1 MMKKIIP
8 FILLVQMLSAQ
19 TLPVKFISKKTDK
32 KIEVWVGNQHFTN
45 YIFPDKDVLKK
56 PVLFPIKSAK
66 GTTITRGYP
75 LEPRANER
83 VDHPHHVGLWL
94 NYEWVNGDDFWNNS
108 NTPPNP
114 KSTYGTIVHKTIAKI
129 KSGKKQGTL
138 TVTADWLNKDN
149 KVVLT
154 ETTEYTF
161 QGIDNQRIIDRK
173 TILTA
178 VNDTVLFKDV
188 KDGFFAIRV
197 AHELEHP
204 SKTAEVFTDN
214 NGVETKVAV
223 MNNEGVTGSYR
234 NSEGVEGEAVWSK
247 QARWVNLRGQMGA
260 EKISIALF
268 DHPQNVGYP
277 AHFHARGYGLFAI
290 NPLGKKVFTEGKEA
304 LNLRLEKGQSVT
316 FQYRVVITSGETTD
330 DMMNQ
335 LAKF

>member
-1 MMKKIIP
+1 MMKKILPLI
-8 FILLVQMLSAQ
+8 FLAQMLSAQ
-19 TLPVKFISKKTDK
+19 SLPVKFVNKKSDK
-32 KIEVWVGNQHFTN
+32 KIEVWIGSRLFTN
-45 YIFPDKDVLKK
+45 YIFPDKNVLKK
-56 PVLFPIKSAK
+56 PVLFPVKTAL

-83 VDHPHHVGLWL
+83 TDHPHHVGVWL

-114 KSTYGTIVHKTIAKI
+114 KSTYGTIVHKTILKI
-129 KSGKKQGTL
+129 ASGKKKGQL
-138 TVTADWLNKDN
+138 IVTADWLNKND

-154 ETTEYTF
+154 EKTEYTF

-173 TILTA
+173 TMLTA
-178 VNDTVLFKDV
+178 INDTVLFKDV

-204 SKTAEVFTDN
+204 SKTAEIFTDN
-214 NGVETKVAV
+214 NGVETKVPV
-223 MNNEGVTGSYR
+223 MNNEGVTGNYR
-234 NSEGVEGEAVWSK
+234 NSEGIEGEAVWSK
-247 QARWVNLRGQMGA
+247 RARWVNLRGQIGS
-260 EKISIALF
+260 EKISVAIF

-277 AHFHARGYGLFAI
+277 SFFHARGYGLFSI
-290 NPLGKKVFTEGKEA
+290 NPLGRSVFTEGKEA
-304 LNLRLEKGQSVT
+304 LNLKLEKGKSVT
-316 FQYRVVITSGETTD
+316 FQYRLVVTSGETTD